1 MTSIESANIVRS
13 GSTESVHWFHWLG
26 ETPPP
31 PLQIDESFDFLLPI
45 FRHHRCQPLSVVVL
59 ITHFQSSFSIID
71 YKLNYSIIIWH
82 DWHPTKW
89 VPPVQKLRITS
100 TWRFAML
107 NKHIKN
113 AFSSTQ
119 WKMKLKTRKMERQ
132 YDNNNNRTRS
142 IRWLM
147 N

>member
-26 ETPPP
+26 KTPPP

-89 VPPVQKLRITS
+89 VPPFKNYGLRLHGVLSCLTNTLKMHS
-100 TWRFAML
+100 VRHNEKWNWKRAKWSDNMTTTTTTKRE
-107 NKHIKN
+107 
-113 AFSSTQ
+113 AF
-119 WKMKLKTRKMERQ
+119 
-132 YDNNNNRTRS
+132 DD
-142 IRWLM
+142 
-147 N
+147 